1 MKRTQDSIRLSD
13 SLFVLLTTR
22 FRFMVSVTMIYWLE
36 RSCADRLSTVL
47 WSSFLTT
54 TPSVLNQESFTIQY
68 IQYKPSHLMLR
79 LQLKII
85 LFLLLARR
93 TNPGIDF
100 RFRIYMKQDIIRYS
114 IPLYLGILVYIFF
127 LNEKPKPK
135 DQRKSMS
142 PQNLEQENGYISLSI
157 NIFSHNSTEASNS
170 KKGTQKKRKQRI

>member
-127 LNEKPKPK
+127 LRKTKTKRSTKIHVTPKPRT
-135 DQRKSMS
+135 RKRIH
-142 PQNLEQENGYISLSI
+142 LSLY
-157 NIFSHNSTEASNS
+157 
-170 KKGTQKKRKQRI
+170 